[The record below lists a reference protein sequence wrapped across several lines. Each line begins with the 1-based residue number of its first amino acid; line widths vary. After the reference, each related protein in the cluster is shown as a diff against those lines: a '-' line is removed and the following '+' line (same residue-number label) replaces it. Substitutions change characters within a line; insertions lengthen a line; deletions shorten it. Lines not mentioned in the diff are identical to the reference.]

1 MKTKEY
7 KLFIET
13 FMEYM
18 LEDSK
23 EDEVFPSE
31 LSKCIY
37 NLAQSIGCDDLVVD
51 MKESTISK
59 ATKALIILALIAISE
74 RTPFK
79 ATKFLDKTKEVLV
92 DYVIEPINDKILDP
106 IIDSTEAFKNA
117 TKNMIKDVKNLPSRT
132 VDIYTTYSKDADGKI
147 DELKELTAKVGID
160 TVKFDVNK
168 LSDNMKMALM
178 KDANKKDNSEE

>member
-1 MKTKEY
+1 MTKSFKES
-7 KLFIET
+7 

-18 LEDSK
+18 LEDAK

-59 ATKALIILALIAISE
+59 ATKALIILSLIAISE

-132 VDIYTTYSKDADGKI
+132 VDIYTTYSKDANGKI

-168 LSDNMKMALM
+168 ISDELKTALRVNA
-178 KDANKKDNSEE
+178 DKKESGN

>member
-1 MKTKEY
+1 MYKTFKES
-7 KLFIET
+7 
-13 FMEYM
+13 FMAYM
-18 LEDSK
+18 VENLEKDK
-23 EDEVFPSE
+23 DEVFPSE

-168 LSDNMKMALM
+168 ISYELKTALR
-178 KDANKKDNSEE
+178 ANADKKESGD

>member
-1 MKTKEY
+1 MTKSFKES
-7 KLFIET
+7 

>member
-106 IIDSTEAFKNA
+106 IINSTEAFKNA

>member
-1 MKTKEY
+1 MYKTFKES
-7 KLFIET
+7 
-13 FMEYM
+13 FMAYM
-18 LEDSK
+18 VENLEKDK
-23 EDEVFPSE
+23 DEVFPSE

-147 DELKELTAKVGID
+147 DELKGLTAKVGID

-168 LSDNMKMALM
+168 ISDDLKAALR
-178 KDANKKDNSEE
+178 ANADKKESGD